1 MYYLAYCLLKTL
13 LLMFDALS
21 PSILSIDVFAP
32 FLPILP
38 CLRPTTDC
46 PFSAKVS
53 TEVVRKN

>member
-38 CLRPTTDC
+38 CMRPTSDC
-46 PFSAKVS
+46 HFSAKVS
-53 TEVVRKN
+53 TKVVRKN

>member
-1 MYYLAYCLLKTL
+1 
-13 LLMFDALS
+13 MFDALS

-46 PFSAKVS
+46 HFSAKVS
-53 TEVVRKN
+53 TKVVRKN